1 MLIVVYFFCRLSI
14 YIDSIHR
21 VKSEQDKNDDEG
33 DVTDDERKA
42 HHNMLRHHA
51 VMPHQSYYQHPMFSH
66 HFKQELDPK
75 NQTESDCGVSIP
87 ASKPK
92 IWSLAD
98 TAACKTPPPLMNH
111 HHHHLQEQSYN
122 NMNNDQWTTNN
133 TVNNYPTNY
142 HQLNHSVQ
150 HLDHQSLQL
159 HQHHLHNSSH
169 PVVGDNPMQ
178 MMTNFVQSAQ
188 NSTSNMS
195 MESDMSITPSS
206 EDIQVESMNGNHNNP
221 MYSRYGGMTTH
232 QHYHSPLGINSTEIS
247 MTARQAQISS
257 IQKHHTGT
265 NQTMGFPEIQT
276 DTPPQTPPNMKLPI
290 AALTPTTGICFNNN
304 NNNNNGN
311 SHNIVNSQSPNIINN
326 KSPLKNGGE
335 STYVE
340 NFHIST
346 SNTTAISRST
356 AVDSLQKKQQHHIH
370 HEYNNNNNQQMV
382 TENNND
388 MNTSDNIT
396 RNELTANGFKS
407 FYKK

>member
-1 MLIVVYFFCRLSI
+1 MYFFAFYS

-51 VMPHQSYYQHPMFSH
+51 VMPHQSYYQHSMFSH
-66 HFKQELDPK
+66 HFKQEIDPK

-98 TAACKTPPPLMNH
+98 TAACKTPPPSMHHH
-111 HHHHLQEQSYN
+111 HHHHLQQQSYN
-122 NMNNDQWTTNN
+122 NINNDQWTTNN
-133 TVNNYPTNY
+133 NNNTINNYPTNY

-150 HLDHQSLQL
+150 HLDHQSLQQL

-169 PVVGDNPMQ
+169 PVGDNPMQ

-206 EDIQVESMNGNHNNP
+206 EDIQVEAMNGNHNNS
-221 MYSRYGGMTTH
+221 MYSRYGGMTAH
-232 QHYHSPLGINSTEIS
+232 QHYHSPLGVNSTEIS
-247 MTARQAQISS
+247 MTAARQAQISS
-257 IQKHHTGT
+257 MQKHHTGT

-290 AALTPTTGICFNNN
+290 AALTPTTGTCFNN

-311 SHNIVNSQSPNIINN
+311 SHNIVNSQSPNINN

-346 SNTTAISRST
+346 SNTTAISRSA
-356 AVDSLQKKQQHHIH
+356 AVDSLQKKQHHIQ

-388 MNTSDNIT
+388 MNTSDSIT